1 MTSEDAKGY
10 LRIFAEWLASQSFNN
25 VLLLAILVAIGAGV
39 KYTLDVAIPAHLKM
53 IQSGYEKQEA
63 SHERELN
70 RVVDLIMSNKVVE
83 R

>member
-10 LRIFAEWLASQSFNN
+10 LRVFADWLTGQSFNN
-25 VLLLAILVAIGAGV
+25 VLLLAILVSIGAGV
-39 KYTLDVAIPAHLKM
+39 KYTLDVAVPVHIKM

-63 SHERELN
+63 SHERELD
-70 RVVDLIMSNKVVE
+70 RVVELILSNKVAE